1 MSAPGLGA
9 TPTPQLLQARGVHAT
24 GLNSIFLGVLC
35 KILENYLII
44 LTNMAGKKN
53 WQKEIWRGKR
63 NMGIKSDELG

>member
-35 KILENYLII
+35 KILENSRKLFNNIHKYG
-44 LTNMAGKKN
+44 GKKN
-53 WQKEIWRGKR
+53 TGKKKYGGEKEIWA
-63 NMGIKSDELG
+63 